1 MLGCQSRTKTLAYR
15 SPILLPHQLQYF
27 LSKFHFMS
35 MVRGPTH
42 TAMLQPCGALL
53 PTSPPQSLRLP
64 VAHLQEL
71 AGIYDPQMLAPHTRQ
86 HFHPSQLLLAHL
98 CPPQSD
104 LLSEV
109 LLGDISILDKRGH
122 YYRGATGQRQVSLWS
137 FWLLPES
144 GKELWYPCN
153 GLHFAPKHDL
163 RACVRGDGKSCGC
176 CYFFRGAYSAGRPA
190 AHALTQRRDKPGT
203 RWSCTWGMDTNR

>member
-1 MLGCQSRTKTLAYR
+1 MLGRQSRTKTLAYR

-53 PTSPPQSLRLP
+53 PISPPQSLRLP

-122 YYRGATGQRQVSLWS
+122 YYRGATEVGQQNQQKWAATATEQQIGHPDCAITARSRENTLTGIALSCAGSAARCFHSRERQDREMQSQRINRLDRKVRTAHTCVSS
-137 FWLLPES
+137 
-144 GKELWYPCN
+144 
-153 GLHFAPKHDL
+153 
-163 RACVRGDGKSCGC
+163 RRG
-176 CYFFRGAYSAGRPA
+176 
-190 AHALTQRRDKPGT
+190 
-203 RWSCTWGMDTNR
+203 

>member
-15 SPILLPHQLQYF
+15 SPILLPHQLQYL

-122 YYRGATGQRQVSLWS
+122 YYRGATSLRQRNRQVTDENNCRPSAQRTLGGC
-137 FWLLPES
+137 E
-144 GKELWYPCN
+144 CN
-153 GLHFAPKHDL
+153 RDL
-163 RACVRGDGKSCGC
+163 STTKATFS
-176 CYFFRGAYSAGRPA
+176 
-190 AHALTQRRDKPGT
+190 
-203 RWSCTWGMDTNR
+203 

>member
-53 PTSPPQSLRLP
+53 PISPPQPLRLP
-64 VAHLQEL
+64 IAHLQEL
-71 AGIYDPQMLAPHTRQ
+71 AGIHNPQMLAPHTSQ
-86 HFHPSQLLLAHL
+86 HFHPSQLPLAHL

-122 YYRGATGQRQVSLWS
+122 YYRGATRCIHQAR
-137 FWLLPES
+137 
-144 GKELWYPCN
+144 KEFGELCPVIN
-153 GLHFAPKHDL
+153 SHEDQP
-163 RACVRGDGKSCGC
+163 S
-176 CYFFRGAYSAGRPA
+176 P
-190 AHALTQRRDKPGT
+190 
-203 RWSCTWGMDTNR
+203 

>member
-53 PTSPPQSLRLP
+53 PISPPQSLRLP

-109 LLGDISILDKRGH
+109 LLPKSGVKFALFVQMWPKIDGLDPRFMQQSIKLHKTRFSSPAVLTDEL
-122 YYRGATGQRQVSLWS
+122 GAVSCRS
-137 FWLLPES
+137 
-144 GKELWYPCN
+144 
-153 GLHFAPKHDL
+153 
-163 RACVRGDGKSCGC
+163 
-176 CYFFRGAYSAGRPA
+176 
-190 AHALTQRRDKPGT
+190 TQQ
-203 RWSCTWGMDTNR
+203 

>member
-53 PTSPPQSLRLP
+53 PISPPQSLRLP

-122 YYRGATGQRQVSLWS
+122 YYRGATALGLDREYQVRPRFVSRRREAQRKARRQQT
-137 FWLLPES
+137 PS
-144 GKELWYPCN
+144 G
-153 GLHFAPKHDL
+153 
-163 RACVRGDGKSCGC
+163 S
-176 CYFFRGAYSAGRPA
+176 
-190 AHALTQRRDKPGT
+190 RRC
-203 RWSCTWGMDTNR
+203 R

>member
-53 PTSPPQSLRLP
+53 PISPPQSLRLP

-109 LLGDISILDKRGH
+109 LLGDITIVAQQLADVDRRILI
-122 YYRGATGQRQVSLWS
+122 
-137 FWLLPES
+137 
-144 GKELWYPCN
+144 
-153 GLHFAPKHDL
+153 
-163 RACVRGDGKSCGC
+163 
-176 CYFFRGAYSAGRPA
+176 
-190 AHALTQRRDKPGT
+190 LTRRDPSHRQST
-203 RWSCTWGMDTNR
+203 RWQAELRLSLRRRNRTSNPASAHRLGHFVIGLNIGQ